1 MKRQEYV
8 DAYVLY
14 AEAAAATKE
23 KSYLIKFKL
32 NLMVVCLKLKL
43 INEYGALA
51 EEVYQM
57 DPENVKAIY
66 HKAKFLILKGRYEK
80 FKKWMLKN

>member
-1 MKRQEYV
+1 M
-8 DAYVLY
+8 LY
-14 AEAAAATKE
+14 NEAISMTKN

-80 FKKWMLKN
+80 FKKWMQKN

>member
-1 MKRQEYV
+1 M
-8 DAYVLY
+8 LY
-14 AEAAAATKE
+14 NEAISMTKN

-57 DPENVKAIY
+57 DSENVKAIY
-66 HKAKFLILKGRYEK
+66 HKAKFLILKGRY
-80 FKKWMLKN
+80 

>member
-1 MKRQEYV
+1 M
-8 DAYVLY
+8 
-14 AEAAAATKE
+14 TKN

-66 HKAKFLILKGRYEK
+66 HKAKFLVLKGMYDK
-80 FKKWMLKN
+80 LKLWMQNNSAFIN